1 MKKEIINI
9 SILLL
14 TITLFHS
21 CKQENK
27 AEPITKDSYTVSG
40 IIEGL
45 DTEFMSYS
53 YQDET
58 GKRIW
63 DSIFVEN
70 GHFSHTQKITEPTSF
85 FLWPN
90 VERTIKRTQSGGYYP
105 VKSSQFAFLANPGD
119 EIEFKGEVTDFI
131 NAYPTGTKANDE
143 LASINRTVFPIMNK
157 AANYMLEL
165 ELLEEYD
172 LRRITIQDSI
182 DVLDEQVIDLK
193 KAFVTSHPNSEAAT
207 WYLADMILR
216 SQIEDDEAIAIFK
229 AFDEQLQDYRYYKE
243 VATRVKG
250 IDATLIGKTIKNFKT
265 NATFSGDAFEFDS
278 LKGNYVLIDFWGTWC
293 GPCIEEMPKVKE
305 YQEKHKDKLTVLG
318 INQGD
323 TKEKIDK
330 FITPNGYNWT
340 HLMDG
345 KGDANFVF
353 KFNVAGFP
361 TKFIVDPKGKILH
374 RFIGNGEE
382 VFTVLDELLK

>member
-90 VERTIKRTQSGGYYP
+90 VEHTIKRTQSGGYYP

-250 IDATLIGKTIKNFKT
+250 IEATLIGKTIKNFKT

-374 RFIGNGEE
+374 RFIGNEKKH
-382 VFTVLDELLK
+382 LQC

>member
-1 MKKEIINI
+1 MKKISINI

-14 TITLFHS
+14 CITLLHS
-21 CKQENK
+21 CKQEEK
-27 AEPITKDSYTVSG
+27 VKPIIEDSYTVSG
-40 IIEGL
+40 TIKGL
-45 DTEFMSYS
+45 ETAFISYS

-58 GKRIW
+58 GNRVW

-70 GHFSHTQKITEPTSF
+70 EYFLHTQKITEPTFF

-90 VERTIKRTQSGGYYP
+90 VERTIKRTKNGGYYP

-119 EIEFKGEVTDFI
+119 EIEFNGEVTDFI
-131 NAYPTGTKANDE
+131 NAYPTGTKSNDE
-143 LASINRTVFPIMNK
+143 LASINRVVFPLINK
-157 AANYMLEL
+157 AANYMLEI
-165 ELLEEYD
+165 ELLQEYD

-182 DVLDEQVIDLK
+182 DILDKQVVDLK

-207 WYLADMILR
+207 WYLADMMLR
-216 SQIEDDEAIAIFK
+216 SQIEDNEAIPIFK
-229 AFDEQLQDYRYYKE
+229 TFSKHLKDYRYYKE
-243 VATRVKG
+243 VAARVKG
-250 IDATLIGKTIKNFKT
+250 IEAALIGKTIKNFKT
-265 NATFSGDAFEFDS
+265 NATFSGEVFEFDS

-293 GPCIEEMPKVKE
+293 GPCIKEMPKVKE

-323 TKEKIDK
+323 NKEKIDK

-345 KGDANFVF
+345 KGEANFVF
-353 KFNVAGFP
+353 QFNVAGFP
-361 TKFIVDPKGKILH
+361 TKFIVDPEGKILH
-374 RFIGNGEE
+374 RFVGNGEE
-382 VFTVLDELLK
+382 AFTVLDELLK

>member
-27 AEPITKDSYTVSG
+27 AEPIIKDSYTVSG

-165 ELLEEYD
+165 ESLEEYD

-207 WYLADMILR
+207 WYLADMMLR

-229 AFDEQLQDYRYYKE
+229 AFDEQLQDYRYYQE

-250 IDATLIGKTIKNFKT
+250 IEATLIGKTIKNFKT

-323 TKEKIDK
+323 TKEKIHK

-382 VFTVLDELLK
+382 AFTVLDELLK

>member
-27 AEPITKDSYTVSG
+27 AEPIIKDSYTVSG

-165 ELLEEYD
+165 ESLEEYD

-207 WYLADMILR
+207 WYLADMMLR

-229 AFDEQLQDYRYYKE
+229 AFDEQLQDYRYYQE

-250 IDATLIGKTIKNFKT
+250 IEATLIGKTIKNFKT

-382 VFTVLDELLK
+382 AFTVLDELLK

>member
-27 AEPITKDSYTVSG
+27 AEPIIKDSYTVSG

-207 WYLADMILR
+207 WYLADMMLR

-229 AFDEQLQDYRYYKE
+229 AFDEQLQDYRYYQE

-250 IDATLIGKTIKNFKT
+250 IEATRLGKTIKNFKT

-382 VFTVLDELLK
+382 AFTVLDELLK